1 MDHYQRKF
9 QQRLQ
14 KQLYNDSIEQ
24 VTKIVAPVAN
34 KAEESMQHLQE
45 YSNTT
50 SISTMGIQQRLSTTA
65 KSSVLALRKACY
77 FLKSKY
83 YEEVI

>member
-45 YSNTT
+45 YNKHIDNGNTAAIEHY
-50 SISTMGIQQRLSTTA
+50 SKELCVGIKESLLLLEIE
-65 KSSVLALRKACY
+65 VL
-77 FLKSKY
+77 
-83 YEEVI
+83 